1 MTTCLSRR
9 AHSDKLSFPLSKDGR
24 TKNFVWTEYRCPN
37 EVPDGIKTCVE
48 CSIKINKYKYQ
59 SAPKCDHGLVGGPYP
74 SGSKLYGSPYYLALI
89 KEGWKISETDEKR
102 AKESIDKANS
112 DMGRKKMVDTSTSD
126 PKVTLESLISPTVA
140 TVASAAIA
148 ATAAPVNTVVAAK
161 PRKPRTVKPKSVI
174 PVVSPVPVSQGPVV
188 QENNQVAT
196 MVESNCAP
204 IIASET
210 VVVKVTKVR
219 YQGKDYYFDSLSGK
233 LYDKISAGV
242 GSYKG
247 RYNPEKEELNTQYP
261 DSDVEV

>member
-1 MTTCLSRR
+1 MSRR

-37 EVPDGIKTCVE
+37 EVPEGIKTCVE

-89 KEGWKISETDEKR
+89 KEGWNISEADEKR
-102 AKESIDKANS
+102 AKECIDKANS
-112 DMGRKKMVDTSTSD
+112 DMGRKKVDTSTTD
-126 PKVTLESLISPTVA
+126 PKVSLESLITPTVA
-140 TVASAAIA
+140 TVATVANTS
-148 ATAAPVNTVVAAK
+148 PVNTVVAAK

-174 PVVSPVPVSQGPVV
+174 PVVAPVPLSQTIV
-188 QENNQVAT
+188 QENNQPAT

-219 YQGKDYYFDSLSGK
+219 HQGKDYYFDSLSGK
-233 LYDKISAGV
+233 LYEKTSAGV

-261 DSDVEV
+261 DSDLEV